1 MIRNPVKSSQ
11 IAAVGY
17 DPATE
22 ILEVEFKSFKQDK
35 PNSVYQYSNVPQ
47 AVADGLVGAESI
59 GTYFGH
65 TIKARPDLYPYKK
78 IGQEKSP

>member
-1 MIRNPVKSSQ
+1 MIRSPVQSSQ

-17 DPATE
+17 DPATQT
-22 ILEVEFKSFKQDK
+22 LEVELKSFNQDR

-47 AVADGLVGAESI
+47 QVADELVGAESV
-59 GTYFGH
+59 GTYFGR

-78 IGQEKSP
+78 IGQEKTP